1 MTTLA
6 LAARPLEFFF
16 AQYRRV
22 WRGTAISSV
31 VTPVLFL
38 LAFGFGLGTLVDR
51 TTDLP
56 EGISYLEFVAPGL
69 LAATAMQLASFEA
82 SWPVLSA
89 IKWSRQYHAMLAT
102 PLRIGD
108 VLLGHQ
114 AFIAFRMLM
123 TAAIYL
129 AAIAAFGA
137 VNSPL
142 GILAVPVTVLVGI
155 SFAAP
160 IAAWGAY
167 TESDTSFVAIFRFII
182 LPMFLFSGTFFPI
195 ERLPGILELVAY
207 ATPLWH
213 GVDLCRQLT
222 LGDVD
227 AASALG
233 PLGNLIGD
241 IALEGRALEY
251 AAFVGPALLAA
262 SAMNG
267 AFYDATNVFW
277 KLRYGKVYDAM
288 LSTPISPKDVAVGE
302 TLWAVVGSLIYSA
315 AFLNIILVLGVV
327 E

>member
-22 WRGTAISSV
+22 WRGTAVSSV
-31 VTPVLFL
+31 VTPIIYL
-38 LAFGFGLGTLVDR
+38 LAFGFGLGALVDR

-69 LAATAMQLASFEA
+69 LAATAMQIATFEA
-82 SWPVLSA
+82 SWPVLSE

-114 AFIAFRMLM
+114 AFIAFRMFM

-129 AAIAAFGA
+129 AVIAAFGA

-142 GILAVPVTVLVGI
+142 GILAIPVTVLVGLA
-155 SFAAP
+155 FAAP

-167 TESDTSFVAIFRFII
+167 TEDDRSFVAIFRFLI

-195 ERLPGILELVAY
+195 ERLPGALEIVAW

-227 AASALG
+227 PASALG
-233 PLGNLIGD
+233 HL
-241 IALEGRALEY
+241 AY
-251 AAFVGPALLAA
+251 LLAF
-262 SAMNG
+262 S
-267 AFYDATNVFW
+267 
-277 KLRYGKVYDAM
+277 
-288 LSTPISPKDVAVGE
+288 AVG
-302 TLWAVVGSLIYSA
+302 LGAAYYSYRRRLVV
-315 AFLNIILVLGVV
+315 
-327 E
+327 

>member
-22 WRGTAISSV
+22 WRGTAVSSV
-31 VTPVLFL
+31 VTPVIYL
-38 LAFGFGLGTLVDR
+38 LAFGFGLGELVDR

-56 EGISYLEFVAPGL
+56 QGISYLEFVAPGL
-69 LAATAMQLASFEA
+69 LAATAMQIASFEA

-114 AFIAFRMLM
+114 GFIAFRMFM
-123 TAAIYL
+123 TAVIYL

-155 SFAAP
+155 AFAAP

-167 TESDTSFVAIFRFII
+167 TESDASFVAIFRFLII
-182 LPMFLFSGTFFPI
+182 PMFLFSGTFFPI
-195 ERLPGILELVAY
+195 ERLPGILEVVAY

-227 AASALG
+227 PASALG
-233 PLGNLIGD
+233 HL
-241 IALEGRALEY
+241 AY
-251 AAFVGPALLAA
+251 LLAFTA
-262 SAMNG
+262 AGLG
-267 AFYDATNVFW
+267 AAYYSYRRR
-277 KLRYGKVYDAM
+277 L
-288 LSTPISPKDVAVGE
+288 
-302 TLWAVVGSLIYSA
+302 VV
-315 AFLNIILVLGVV
+315 
-327 E
+327 

>member
-1 MTTLA
+1 MTTVA

-31 VTPVLFL
+31 ITPVIFL
-38 LAFGFGLGTLVDR
+38 LAFGFGLGELVDR

-69 LAATAMQLASFEA
+69 LAATAMQIASFEA

-102 PLRIGD
+102 PLRVGD
-108 VLLGHQ
+108 VFLGHQ
-114 AFIAFRMLM
+114 AFIASRMLM
-123 TAAIYL
+123 TATVYL

-142 GILAVPVTVLVGI
+142 GLLAIPVTVLVGVA
-155 SFAAP
+155 FAAP

-167 TESDTSFVAIFRFII
+167 TQTDASFVAIFRFVI
-182 LPMFLFSGTFFPI
+182 LPMFLFSGTFVPI
-195 ERLPGILELVAY
+195 ERLPVALEAVAY

-227 AASALG
+227 LASAGVHLAY
-233 PLGNLIGD
+233 LVTFT
-241 IALEGRALEY
+241 
-251 AAFVGPALLAA
+251 AAGLA
-262 SAMNG
+262 
-267 AFYDATNVFW
+267 
-277 KLRYGKVYDAM
+277 
-288 LSTPISPKDVAVGE
+288 VAYYSYRRR
-302 TLWAVVGSLIYSA
+302 LVV
-315 AFLNIILVLGVV
+315 
-327 E
+327 

>member
-1 MTTLA
+1 MSTLA
-6 LAARPLEFFF
+6 LAVRPLEFYF

-22 WRGTAISSV
+22 WRGTIISSV
-31 VTPVLFL
+31 VTPVIYL

-56 EGISYLEFVAPGL
+56 DGISYLEFVAPGL
-69 LAATAMQLASFEA
+69 LAATAMQIASFEA

-102 PLRIGD
+102 PLRVAD

-114 AFIAFRMLM
+114 GFIAFRMLM

-129 AAIAAFGA
+129 TAIAAFGA

-142 GILAVPVTVLVGI
+142 GILAIPVAGLVGI

-167 TESDTSFVAIFRFII
+167 TETDASFVAIFRFGI

-195 ERLPGILELVAY
+195 ERLPGVLEIVAY
-207 ATPLWH
+207 VTPLWH

-222 LGDVD
+222 LGDVNVPL
-227 AASALG
+227 ALG
-233 PLGNLIGD
+233 HL
-241 IALEGRALEY
+241 AY
-251 AAFVGPALLAA
+251 LLAFT
-262 SAMNG
+262 G
-267 AFYDATNVFW
+267 AG
-277 KLRYGKVYDAM
+277 L
-288 LSTPISPKDVAVGE
+288 VA
-302 TLWAVVGSLIYSA
+302 AYYSYRRR
-315 AFLNIILVLGVV
+315 LVR
-327 E
+327 

>member
-31 VTPVLFL
+31 VTPVIYL
-38 LAFGFGLGTLVDR
+38 LAFGFGLGELVDR

-69 LAATAMQLASFEA
+69 LAATAMQIASFEA

-123 TAAIYL
+123 TAVVYL

-142 GILAVPVTVLVGI
+142 GILAIPVTVLVGI
-155 SFAAP
+155 AFAAP

-167 TESDTSFVAIFRFII
+167 TESDASFVAIFRFLV

-195 ERLPGILELVAY
+195 ERLPGVLEVVAY

-227 AASALG
+227 PASASLHLAYLLG
-233 PLGNLIGD
+233 FTAIGLA
-241 IALEGRALEY
+241 IAYWSYRRRL
-251 AAFVGPALLAA
+251 
-262 SAMNG
+262 
-267 AFYDATNVFW
+267 
-277 KLRYGKVYDAM
+277 
-288 LSTPISPKDVAVGE
+288 
-302 TLWAVVGSLIYSA
+302 VV
-315 AFLNIILVLGVV
+315 
-327 E
+327 